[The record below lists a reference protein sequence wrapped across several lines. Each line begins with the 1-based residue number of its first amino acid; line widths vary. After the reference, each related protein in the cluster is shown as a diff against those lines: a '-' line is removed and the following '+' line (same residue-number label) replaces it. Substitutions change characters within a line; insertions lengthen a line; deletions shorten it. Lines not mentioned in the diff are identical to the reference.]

1 MPFRFEK
8 EVRVVFYVRI
18 VCGLVREEVE
28 GCFSG
33 GKECVAVFS
42 GRRVSNARVLRIRM
56 NKSSV

>member
-1 MPFRFEK
+1 M
-8 EVRVVFYVRI
+8 FYVRI

-42 GRRVSNARVLRIRM
+42 GRRVSNARVLGIRM